1 MPKGLE
7 VELELLGVKES
18 VELLAAV
25 AEIDADQTPP
35 CCLEIAQLCGR
46 LPVSSCVLFCLVL
59 FLLILFCDV
68 MSYVLQL
75 CLNIVGNLIRTYGS
89 GWEEEIPSILKKDMK
104 SLATGKGDT
113 SQPLNL
119 QQRVIQSGL
128 DSLEGKDA
136 PAIVSLFKGMAVF
149 AEDQI
154 VPVAILSVLWVS
166 INPEEHK
173 PLSGMKVRQWVSQL
187 LSRSIILG
195 SATDGVSVSDSRV
208 LCHYF
213 TVLIIATLCTDARYC
228 A

>member
-1 MPKGLE
+1 M
-7 VELELLGVKES
+7 
-18 VELLAAV
+18 ELLAAV

-104 SLATGKGDT
+104 SLTTGKGDS

-128 DSLEGKDA
+128 DSLEGEDA
-136 PAIVSLFKGMAVF
+136 ANIVVLFKGMAVF

-154 VPVAILSVLWVS
+154 VPVAVLSVLWVS
-166 INPEEHK
+166 IDPQEHQ
-173 PLSGMKVRQWVSQL
+173 PLSAMKVRQWVSQL
-187 LSRSIILG
+187 LSRSILLG
-195 SATDGVSVSDSRV
+195 SASDGVSVS
-208 LCHYF
+208 
-213 TVLIIATLCTDARYC
+213 IIRDLYYPALMMFCADARYC